1 MSTKKQI
8 IEKVNKLVASC
19 KSCNYWKNEDAAGS
33 SNIRGVAS
41 AVQNA
46 ECYDEVKL
54 YIQYKIAKGNGWD
67 IKINNQ
73 KFGDL
78 IIKDLDELVKNI
90 NSEKEK
96 LQIVSNYFGYLYWA
110 AYPNNK

>member
-8 IEKVNKLVASC
+8 IEKVNVLIKNC
-19 KSCNYWKNEDAAGS
+19 KSSNYWKDKNAVGS

-46 ECYDEVKL
+46 ECFDEVKL

-67 IKINNQ
+67 IKVNNE
-73 KFGDL
+73 KFGNL
-78 IIKDLDELVKNI
+78 VIKDLEELIRNI
-90 NSEKEK
+90 NNEKEK
-96 LQIVSNYFGYLYWA
+96 VNVVSNYFGYLYWA
-110 AYPNNK
+110 AYPNKQ